1 MEKFNIAC
9 IGCGNMGGAI
19 VRGLCTIMDPK
30 SIYVSAAH
38 FESAQKFA
46 LETGVNACSTNDEA
60 AQEAN
65 IIFLAVKPAYIKQVL
80 AEISDSILQNTIIVS
95 MAAGVTLDQLNQYC
109 GGETSQI
116 FRIMPNMPA
125 QIGSG
130 MTALCAMEGADS
142 KNLETVKTLLESTG
156 RVEVVGEKL
165 MNCVTG
171 ISGSGPAFVF
181 MFIEA
186 LADAAVLNGM
196 PRPQAYTYAAQTV
209 YGSAQM
215 VLETGKAPAVLKDAV
230 CSPGG
235 TTIAGVAALEQD
247 GFRNATIHAVTAAT
261 KRSEEL
267 SK

>member
-1 MEKFNIAC
+1 
-9 IGCGNMGGAI
+9 
-19 VRGLCTIMDPK
+19 
-30 SIYVSAAH
+30 
-38 FESAQKFA
+38 
-46 LETGVNACSTNDEA
+46 
-60 AQEAN
+60 
-65 IIFLAVKPAYIKQVL
+65 
-80 AEISDSILQNTIIVS
+80 
-95 MAAGVTLDQLNQYC
+95 
-109 GGETSQI
+109 
-116 FRIMPNMPA
+116 MPA

-142 KNLETVKTLLESTG
+142 KNLQTVKTLLESTG

-196 PRPQAYTYAAQTV
+196 PRAQAYTYAAQTV

-247 GFRNATIHAVTAAT
+247 GFRNAAIHAVTAAT